1 MIEQSSK
8 IETSHPDP
16 GLAPIGTDNRHGAGG
31 GRSDRRGNLPDDG
44 RHGEVVGFTILAAG
58 SLVNDG
64 DSGQRGSHL
73 LRCAGG
79 EVSRGRR
86 AVRLPQGGLWTSG
99 GLPFRLAV
107 DAGHR
112 SWYHCCRRGGPGA
125 ATSGD
130 LIPLQSWSSRA
141 VAVGSIWLLAAINI
155 RGVNYGSVVI
165 RGLAGLKLGVLGFLV
180 FWGLG
185 LGCGD
190 WTHFVPLVE
199 RRPGSEPLVNALIG
213 GMISAFFS
221 LGGWWDVSKLA
232 GEVRDPGRNLPRALL
247 LGVALVIMVY
257 ILISLVFVYLVPVER
272 IDSGDTFAALAGEAL
287 FGRAGGVVLSLIV
300 IIAVLGS
307 LAALLMAMPRVYFAM
322 ARDGLFFPA
331 AATLHTHYQTPA
343 RAIVIQA
350 SLASLLA
357 VLGTFDEILAYFMVP
372 TVLFV
377 WLTVMAVFVLGQPAR
392 NRGEPLSVPW
402 YPISPL
408 LFLVP
413 TTVLLALLA
422 VSNPGH
428 AGIGLGVVLLGVPV
442 YHFVFTK
449 LARLAAPANDLNPGR
464 PPAAGVETT

>member
-1 MIEQSSK
+1 
-8 IETSHPDP
+8 
-16 GLAPIGTDNRHGAGG
+16 
-31 GRSDRRGNLPDDG
+31 
-44 RHGEVVGFTILAAG
+44 
-58 SLVNDG
+58 
-64 DSGQRGSHL
+64 
-73 LRCAGG
+73 
-79 EVSRGRR
+79 
-86 AVRLPQGGLWTSG
+86 
-99 GLPFRLAV
+99 
-107 DAGHR
+107 
-112 SWYHCCRRGGPGA
+112 
-125 ATSGD
+125 
-130 LIPLQSWSSRA
+130 
-141 VAVGSIWLLAAINI
+141 
-155 RGVNYGSVVI
+155 
-165 RGLAGLKLGVLGFLV
+165 
-180 FWGLG
+180 
-185 LGCGD
+185 
-190 WTHFVPLVE
+190 
-199 RRPGSEPLVNALIG
+199 
-213 GMISAFFS
+213 
-221 LGGWWDVSKLA
+221 
-232 GEVRDPGRNLPRALL
+232 
-247 LGVALVIMVY
+247 MVY

-449 LARLAAPANDLNPGR
+449 LARTGCPCKRLEPR
-464 PPAAGVETT
+464 PPACSRRGDNLTSTDFQ